1 MSKIVDAIL
10 MIDSKLL
17 EKELNE
23 SNKDMNKIYSKNINS
38 YPIHLAMQ
46 TKNKNIIETLVNHN
60 ADLNVVDVFGDTP
73 LNMAVKFNLF
83 DITKLLL
90 YKGAEQFYSDKN
102 VLFYPI
108 ETAINEKKYDFVKL
122 FLQYS
127 HTKNEIDEQTF
138 IYTTIKESGNL
149 DPEVDIL
156 FRKFFKKNQN
166 RKDSN
171 FRIQK
176 KKNRINI
183 AKEDLT
189 RICLDLESEK
199 SKKQLYNWAKSLR
212 IKNYKNKSNN
222 ELCLVLGNYYFMKK
236 KML

>member
-17 EKELNE
+17 KKELNE
-23 SNKDMNKIYSKNINS
+23 SNKDINKVYSKNINN

-60 ADLNVVDVFGDTP
+60 VNLNVVDIFGDTP

-90 YKGAEQFYSDKN
+90 YEGADQFIYDRY
-102 VLFYPI
+102 VEMYPI
-108 ETAINEKKYDFVKL
+108 ETAIKEKKYNFVKL

-138 IYTTIKESGNL
+138 IYTRIKGDGKL
-149 DPEVDIL
+149 DSEVDIL
-156 FRKFFKKNQN
+156 FRKFFKKNKN
-166 RKDSN
+166 RKESILK
-171 FRIQK
+171 IQK
-176 KKNRINI
+176 KKDRIN
-183 AKEDLT
+183 T
-189 RICLDLESEK
+189 DLEYLTMLCADLRSDK
-199 SKKQLYNWAKSLR
+199 SKKNLYNWARSLR
-212 IKNYKNKSNN
+212 MKDYKNKSDN
-222 ELCLVLGNYYFMKK
+222 ELCSALRNYYLMKK
-236 KML
+236 RML